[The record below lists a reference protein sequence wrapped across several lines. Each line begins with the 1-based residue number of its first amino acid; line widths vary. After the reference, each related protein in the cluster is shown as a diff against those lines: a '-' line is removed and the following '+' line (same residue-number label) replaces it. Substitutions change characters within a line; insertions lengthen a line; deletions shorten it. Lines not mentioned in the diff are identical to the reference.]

1 MELCRCASKLWLP
14 NKRMDGINRYFEPNR
29 LDGLSIYSQPEALY
43 VDGTNQM
50 LADANMGGHNIKN
63 LATATLPD
71 EAVTFGQ
78 MTTALSTKAD
88 DTTVVHKAGAETITG
103 VKTFD
108 GATFINGTM
117 TRGSNSFTAK
127 QHVKSEIYPSLLAN
141 ITIPAGSNWTPI
153 ATIPFSRS
161 SSRARLFI
169 TVDINYTVGG
179 SATDRIISRL
189 VYDASPVGGGQ
200 SVICSKIQYWDGAGG
215 GGTRSS
221 TIFPLC
227 GSYLMVESTVNIII
241 EVYTVNCNDS
251 VTFFNNSGFPGTYPG
266 VTICKI
272 DEYFEP

>member
-1 MELCRCASKLWLP
+1 
-14 NKRMDGINRYFEPNR
+14 MDGINRYFEPNT
-29 LDGLSIYSQPEALY
+29 LDGLNQFDVKESLY
-43 VDGTNQM
+43 IDGTNAM
-50 LADANMGGHNIKN
+50 IADADMGGHNVKN
-63 LATATLPD
+63 VATATAAD
-71 EAVTFGQ
+71 EAVNLGQ
-78 MTTALSTKAD
+78 LQSTDAL
-88 DTTVVHKAGAETITG
+88 VVHKAGSETITG

-169 TVDINYTVGG
+169 TVDINYYVGG

-200 SVICSKIQYWDGAGG
+200 SVICSKIQYWDDANG

-241 EVYTVNCNDS
+241 EVYTVNCNDN